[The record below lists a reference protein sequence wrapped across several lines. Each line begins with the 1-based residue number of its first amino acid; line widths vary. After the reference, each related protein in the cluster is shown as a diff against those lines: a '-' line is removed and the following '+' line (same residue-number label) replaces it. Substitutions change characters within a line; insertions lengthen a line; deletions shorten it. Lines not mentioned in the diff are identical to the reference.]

1 MDFVSHRRSKEEAV
15 MNEILCV
22 TSSPRG
28 DTSYSNLVA
37 ARVLREIRAV
47 QPKTSVTI
55 RDLARNPLPHIDDD
69 FVTATRSI
77 AGARTE
83 RQRALL
89 DQSDILVD
97 ELVRADTLV
106 IASAMINFSVPSTL
120 KTWIDYVCRP
130 GRTFDYTDFGS
141 EGLLKGRKAI
151 LVLAR
156 GGVFSG
162 PLNGRDHQETYLR
175 TVLNYM
181 GITDIET
188 IVIEG
193 VALGPHAAEKAVELA
208 LRRAGTV
215 AGSLA
220 LA

>member
-1 MDFVSHRRSKEEAV
+1 

-28 DTSYSNLVA
+28 DASYSNLVA
-37 ARVLREIRAV
+37 ARVLREIRSV
-47 QPKTSVTI
+47 QPNATVTI

-89 DQSDILVD
+89 DQSNILVN
-97 ELVRADTLV
+97 ELVRADMIV

-130 GRTFDYTDFGS
+130 GRTFDYTDMGE

-151 LVLAR
+151 LVLAS

-175 TVLNYM
+175 TVLNFL
-181 GITDIET
+181 GITEIQT

-193 VALGPHAAEKAVELA
+193 VALGPYAAEKAVELA
-208 LRRAGTV
+208 LKRAGTV
-215 AGSLA
+215 AGTQA
-220 LA
+220 MA

>member
-1 MDFVSHRRSKEEAV
+1 

-47 QPKTSVTI
+47 QPHANVTI
-55 RDLARNPLPHIDDD
+55 RDLAHNPLPHIDDD
-69 FVTATRSI
+69 FVTATRSV

-89 DQSDILVD
+89 DQSDILVN
-97 ELVRADTLV
+97 ELIDADTIV
-106 IASAMINFSVPSTL
+106 IASAMINFGVPSTL
-120 KTWIDYVCRP
+120 KTWIDYVSRP
-130 GRTFDYTDFGS
+130 GRTFEYTDLG
-141 EGLLKGRKAI
+141 EQGLLKGRKAV

-156 GGVFSG
+156 GGVYSG
-162 PLNGRDHQETYLR
+162 PLNGRDHQESYLR
-175 TVLNYM
+175 TVLNFL

-193 VALGPHAAEKAVELA
+193 VALGPDAAEKALELG
-208 LRRAGTV
+208 LRRAGAV
-215 AGSLA
+215 VGPLA
-220 LA
+220 MA

>member
-1 MDFVSHRRSKEEAV
+1 

-47 QPKTSVTI
+47 RPHANVTI

-69 FVTATRSI
+69 FVTATRSV

-89 DQSDILVD
+89 DQSDILVN
-97 ELVRADTLV
+97 ELIDADTIV

-130 GRTFDYTDFGS
+130 GRTFEYTDLG
-141 EGLLKGRKAI
+141 EQGLLKGRNAI

-156 GGVFSG
+156 GGVYSG
-162 PLNGRDHQETYLR
+162 PMNGRDHQETYLR
-175 TVLNYM
+175 TVLNFL

-188 IVIEG
+188 IVVEG
-193 VALGPHAAEKAVELA
+193 VALGPYSAEKSLELA
-208 LRRAGTV
+208 LRRAGDVVGPLAV
-215 AGSLA
+215 A
-220 LA
+220 

>member
-1 MDFVSHRRSKEEAV
+1 

-47 QPKTSVTI
+47 QPHANVTI
-55 RDLARNPLPHIDDD
+55 RDLAHNPLPHIDDD
-69 FVTATRSI
+69 FVTATRSV

-89 DQSDILVD
+89 DQSDILVN
-97 ELVRADTLV
+97 ELIDADTIV
-106 IASAMINFSVPSTL
+106 IASAMINFGVPSTL
-120 KTWIDYVCRP
+120 KTWIDYVSRP
-130 GRTFDYTDFGS
+130 GRTFEYTDLG
-141 EGLLKGRKAI
+141 EQGLLMGRKAV

-156 GGVFSG
+156 GGVYSG
-162 PLNGRDHQETYLR
+162 PLNGRDHQESYLR
-175 TVLNYM
+175 TVLNFL

-193 VALGPHAAEKAVELA
+193 VALGPEAAEKALELG
-208 LRRAGTV
+208 LRRAGAV
-215 AGSLA
+215 VGPLA
-220 LA
+220 MA

>member
-1 MDFVSHRRSKEEAV
+1 MS
-15 MNEILCV
+15 EILCV

-37 ARVLREIRAV
+37 ARVLREIRSV
-47 QPKTSVTI
+47 QPHASVTI

-97 ELVRADTLV
+97 ELVRADTIV
-106 IASAMINFSVPSTL
+106 IASSMINFGVPSTL

-130 GRTFDYTDFGS
+130 NRTFDYTDMGS

-156 GGVFSG
+156 GGVYSG

-175 TVLNYM
+175 TVLNFL
-181 GITDIET
+181 GITEIQT

-193 VALGPHAAEKAVELA
+193 VALGPHAAEMAVELA
-208 LRRAGTV
+208 LKRAGEV
-215 AGSLA
+215 AGTLA
-220 LA
+220 MA

>member
-1 MDFVSHRRSKEEAV
+1 

-47 QPKTSVTI
+47 RPHANVTI

-69 FVTATRSI
+69 FVTATRSV

-89 DQSDILVD
+89 DQSDILVN
-97 ELVRADTLV
+97 ELIDADTIV

-120 KTWIDYVCRP
+120 KTWIDYICRP
-130 GRTFDYTDFGS
+130 GRTFEYTDLG
-141 EGLLKGRKAI
+141 ERGLLKGRNAI

-162 PLNGRDHQETYLR
+162 PLSGRDHQEAYLR
-175 TVLNYM
+175 TVLNFL
-181 GITDIET
+181 GITDIQT
-188 IVIEG
+188 VVVEG
-193 VALGPHAAEKAVELA
+193 VALGPYAAEKAVELGLQRAGEIVGPQALA
-208 LRRAGTV
+208 LR
-215 AGSLA
+215 
-220 LA
+220 

>member
-1 MDFVSHRRSKEEAV
+1 

-37 ARVLREIRAV
+37 ARVLREIRALR
-47 QPKTSVTI
+47 PHANVTI

-69 FVTATRSI
+69 FVTATRSV

-89 DQSDILVD
+89 DQSDILVN
-97 ELVRADTLV
+97 ELIEADTIV
-106 IASAMINFSVPSTL
+106 IASAMINFGVPSTL
-120 KTWIDYVCRP
+120 KTWIDYVARP
-130 GRTFDYTDFGS
+130 GRTFEYTDLG
-141 EGLLKGRKAI
+141 EQGLLKGRKAV

-156 GGVFSG
+156 GGVYSG
-162 PLNGRDHQETYLR
+162 PLNGRDHQESYLR
-175 TVLNYM
+175 DVLNFL

-193 VALGPHAAEKAVELA
+193 VALGPYAAEKALELA
-208 LRRAGTV
+208 LRRAGDV
-215 AGSLA
+215 VGPLA
-220 LA
+220 MA

>member
-1 MDFVSHRRSKEEAV
+1 

-28 DTSYSNLVA
+28 DASYSNLVA

-47 QPKTSVTI
+47 QPHANVTI
-55 RDLARNPLPHIDDD
+55 RDLAHNPLPHIDDD
-69 FVTATRSI
+69 FITATRSV

-97 ELVRADTLV
+97 ELVQADTIV

-130 GRTFDYTDFGS
+130 DRTFEYTDLG
-141 EGLLKGRKAI
+141 ERGLLKGRKAI
-151 LVLAR
+151 LVIAR

-162 PLNGRDHQETYLR
+162 PLNGRDHQEAYLR
-175 TVLNYM
+175 TVLNFL

-188 IVIEG
+188 IVVEG
-193 VALGPHAAEKAVELA
+193 VALGPDAAEKALELG
-208 LRRAGTV
+208 LRRAGAV
-215 AGSLA
+215 AGPLA

>member
-1 MDFVSHRRSKEEAV
+1 

-47 QPKTSVTI
+47 RPHANVTI

-69 FVTATRSI
+69 FVTATRSV

-89 DQSDILVD
+89 DQSDILVN
-97 ELVRADTLV
+97 ELIDADTIV

-130 GRTFDYTDFGS
+130 GRTFEYTDLG
-141 EGLLKGRKAI
+141 ERGLLKGRNAV

-156 GGVFSG
+156 GGIHSG
-162 PLNGRDHQETYLR
+162 PLNGRDYQETYLR
-175 TVLNYM
+175 TVLNFL
-181 GITDIET
+181 GITRIET

-193 VALGPHAAEKAVELA
+193 MALGPYAAEKSLEHA
-208 LRRAGTV
+208 LRRAGEV
-215 AGSLA
+215 VGPLA
-220 LA
+220 MA

>member
-1 MDFVSHRRSKEEAV
+1 

-47 QPKTSVTI
+47 QPHANVTI
-55 RDLARNPLPHIDDD
+55 RDLAHNPLPHIDDD
-69 FVTATRSI
+69 FVTATRSV

-89 DQSDILVD
+89 DQSDILVN
-97 ELVRADTLV
+97 ELIDADTIV
-106 IASAMINFSVPSTL
+106 IASAMINFGVPSTL
-120 KTWIDYVCRP
+120 KTWIDYVSRP
-130 GRTFDYTDFGS
+130 GRTFEYTELG
-141 EGLLKGRKAI
+141 EQGLLKGRKAV

-156 GGVFSG
+156 GGVYSG
-162 PLNGRDHQETYLR
+162 PLNGRDHQESYLR
-175 TVLNYM
+175 TVLNFL

-193 VALGPHAAEKAVELA
+193 VALGPEAAEKALELG
-208 LRRAGTV
+208 LRRAGAV
-215 AGSLA
+215 VGPLA
-220 LA
+220 MA

>member
-1 MDFVSHRRSKEEAV
+1 

-37 ARVLREIRAV
+37 ARVLREIRALR
-47 QPKTSVTI
+47 PHANATI

-69 FVTATRSI
+69 FVTATRSV

-89 DQSDILVD
+89 DQSDILVN
-97 ELVRADTLV
+97 ELIEADTIV
-106 IASAMINFSVPSTL
+106 IASAMINFGVPSTL
-120 KTWIDYVCRP
+120 KTWIDYVARP
-130 GRTFDYTDFGS
+130 GRTFEYTDLG
-141 EGLLKGRKAI
+141 EQGLLKGRKAV

-156 GGVFSG
+156 GGVYSG
-162 PLNGRDHQETYLR
+162 PLNGRDHQESYLR
-175 TVLNYM
+175 DVLNFL

-193 VALGPHAAEKAVELA
+193 VALGPYAAEKALELA
-208 LRRAGTV
+208 LRRAGDV
-215 AGSLA
+215 VGPLA
-220 LA
+220 MA

>member
-1 MDFVSHRRSKEEAV
+1 

-37 ARVLREIRAV
+37 ARMLREIRAV
-47 QPKTSVTI
+47 QPNANVTI

-69 FVTATRSI
+69 FITATRSV

-97 ELVRADTLV
+97 ELVQADTIV
-106 IASAMINFSVPSTL
+106 IASSMINFSVSSTL
-120 KTWIDYVCRP
+120 KTWIDYICRP
-130 GRTFDYTDFGS
+130 GRTFEYTDLG
-141 EGLLKGRKAI
+141 ERGLLTGRKAI

-156 GGVFSG
+156 GGVFAG

-175 TVLNYM
+175 TVLNFI

-188 IVIEG
+188 IVVEG
-193 VALGPHAAEKAVELA
+193 VALGPYAAEKSLEMA
-208 LRRAGTV
+208 LHRAGAV

-220 LA
+220 MA